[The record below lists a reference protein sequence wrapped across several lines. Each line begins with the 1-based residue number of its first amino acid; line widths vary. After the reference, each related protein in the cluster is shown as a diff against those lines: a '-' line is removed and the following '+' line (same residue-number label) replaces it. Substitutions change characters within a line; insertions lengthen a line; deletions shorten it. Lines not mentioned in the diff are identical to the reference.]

1 MDLNDVHGCPV
12 YGGLRWNASVTRLGP
27 ANDIRQEGLV
37 RWDLGDRGLQNAMR
51 SVTRVAVARKSA
63 IAGWTCTAG
72 PARVHQLAGTRTT
85 QMTSVVPTASP
96 GAQIL
101 LSTQIP
107 IPYTP
112 ETPMSIWHHRHPG
125 SVHSHIL
132 NYLSSAVPSGLT
144 TLHFYSRAI
153 ASQHPPAVVH
163 TPDCVVTPSCCARTL
178 TTRLISE
185 SSKSIALPSRWE

>member
-63 IAGWTCTAG
+63 IAGWTMGPHAPVLWCFEDAGARILCSTPHVWCNENTASKHQMPELVVYTKCTAG

-125 SVHSHIL
+125 
-132 NYLSSAVPSGLT
+132 
-144 TLHFYSRAI
+144 
-153 ASQHPPAVVH
+153 
-163 TPDCVVTPSCCARTL
+163 
-178 TTRLISE
+178 E